1 MRMPA
6 AKRAFLL
13 LALLSFPV
21 LASDRLS
28 VDGKAKQNTVTAVF
42 DAPLGERITA
52 VSSAVACDATWEP
65 ATGLASGRC
74 SVPLTSFKVDGD
86 DIKTGHFR
94 QWATNKKSD
103 PASCVFSAHF
113 DGVRLPSPLVRDVP
127 QAFTAKV
134 PFDVCGRPRED
145 GGLEDV
151 GGTVV
156 LLEDGRLRIRARIE
170 RFRREAY
177 RIGPRFT
184 EGWLARVQSLAKVVA
199 EEGVLELTLFA
210 GPTLKP

>member
-1 MRMPA
+1 MRPL
-6 AKRAFLL
+6 LL
-13 LALLSFPV
+13 LAVLSFPV
-21 LASDRLS
+21 LAADRLS

-52 VSSAVACDATWEP
+52 VSAAVACDATWEP
-65 ATGLASGRC
+65 ATGVASGSC

-86 DIKTGHFR
+86 DVKTGHFR
-94 QWATNKKSD
+94 QWATNKTSD
-103 PASCVFSAHF
+103 PASCVLSARF
-113 DGVRLPSPLVRDVP
+113 DGVKLPSPVAADVP

-134 PFDVCGRPRED
+134 PFQVCGRPRDD
-145 GGLEDV
+145 GGLEEV

-156 LLEDGRLRIRARIE
+156 LLPDGRLRIRARIE
-170 RFRREAY
+170 HFRREAY

-210 GPTLKP
+210 IPTPKP